1 MADRAN
7 IFEKFERRNLS
18 AKSTRLLN
26 EWKAIHELLEGNS
39 YVSYIVRHT
48 NRDDVPDEYEII
60 YNIRS
65 IVGVEEPSEI
75 TVDQNGKQV
84 KKRLRMPIMGNQH
97 KMQIKIPPEYPNAV
111 TGKPSFKM
119 LTDVWH
125 PNIRYFGD
133 LKGRI
138 CLNESNLDA
147 GNTLADRVMDVAF
160 YLKYERYFAQNEP
173 PFPEDEDVA
182 LWIRE
187 EGEPNKWVASDGTMP
202 TDDCDLYEKPEKV
215 ADQPKATEEI
225 KEDKIPSEAP
235 MDDIEVVQDYEMEQQ
250 GMKPPDWA
258 NEDDQ
263 GSEPDEDEK
272 PFVC

>member
-1 MADRAN
+1 MADKAN

-18 AKSTRLLN
+18 AKSIRLLN
-26 EWKAIHELLEGNS
+26 EWKSIHELLQENK
-39 YVSYIVRHT
+39 YITYIIRHT
-48 NRDDVPDEYEII
+48 NRDDVPDEYEIV

-65 IVGVEEPSEI
+65 FVGVEEPREV
-75 TVDQNGKQV
+75 TVDEDGKQV
-84 KKRLRMPIMGNQH
+84 KKRLRIPIAGNQH

-147 GNTLADRVMDVAF
+147 GNTLADRIMDVAF
-160 YLKYERYFAQNEP
+160 YLKYERYFALNEP

-187 EGEPNKWVASDGTMP
+187 EGEPNKWVAANGTLP
-202 TDDCDLYEKPEKV
+202 TDDSDLYEKPVKV
-215 ADQPKATEEI
+215 NGQPGSTEET
-225 KEDKIPSEAP
+225 EEAKSQAEAS

-258 NEDDQ
+258 NEDDSE
-263 GSEPDEDEK
+263 SEPDADDK